1 MLVWKEHKLEM
12 LSEQV
17 FEVFMIA
24 IAWIR
29 PRKSIQMSSTAAG
42 ENGISKYIFSLS
54 LSPSLVISSWLFF
67 FFFFFGRCFLP
78 HLQSIC

>member
-1 MLVWKEHKLEM
+1 M

-29 PRKSIQMSSTAAG
+29 PRKSIQMSSTAEG

-54 LSPSLVISSWLFF
+54 LHLSLFPPDSFIFIY
-67 FFFFFGRCFLP
+67 FFFGRCFLP
-78 HLQSIC
+78 HLQSIR